1 MIPDFLK
8 EQLTNQYGEDLTNQ
22 ILEGYNKN
30 YKRKHKKNIR

>member
-22 ILEGYNKN
+22 ILEGYNK
-30 YKRKHKKNIR
+30 KRKT